1 MILPILMLLAS
12 SFSAQA
18 QVPPGVQ
25 VRSVQA
31 VGSGCPQGSYSAM
44 ISPDGSAF
52 SLLLDQYVAES
63 TRQMTLSRKNC
74 QLKVDFAVP
83 AGWQFSV
90 LSADYRGFANVEGGS
105 VATHQ
110 AIYSFDG
117 ARPPN
122 ERPGFQ
128 DGSNYSFKAQD
139 FNGPYQNN
147 YYIHNE
153 IDPRLAPWSPC
164 MGTANQSL
172 YVATFLTA
180 RSLNPRS
187 PSSAMIT
194 LDTIDGQVQSQNFR
208 LSWRT
213 CSFNGR
219 PTQPPGGGIQPPP
232 SRGNPNPGRP
242 PRFP

>member
-1 MILPILMLLAS
+1 MLLPILMLLIS
-12 SFSAQA
+12 SPSAQA
-18 QVPPGVQ
+18 QLPPGIQ
-25 VRSVQA
+25 VRNVQA
-31 VGSGCPQGSYSAM
+31 VGSGCPQNSYSAT
-44 ISPDGSAF
+44 ISPDGSSF
-52 SLLLDQYVAES
+52 SLLLDQYMAES
-63 TRQMTLSRKNC
+63 TRQMTLDRKNC
-74 QLKVDFAVP
+74 QLRVDFAVP

-90 LSADYRGFANVEGGS
+90 LSADYRGFASVEGGS

-117 ARPPN
+117 SRPPN

-128 DGSNYSFKAQD
+128 DGSNYSFKAQN
-139 FNGPYQNN
+139 FYGPFQDN
-147 YYIHNE
+147 YFIRNE

-164 MGTANQSL
+164 LGTNSQSMF
-172 YVATFLTA
+172 VATFLTA

-194 LDTIDGQVQSQNFR
+194 LDTIDGQIQSQNFR

-213 CSFNGR
+213 CSLGGGR
-219 PTQPPGGGIQPPP
+219 PPQPPPGGAPPP
-232 SRGNPNPGRP
+232 SRPGNSGRP

>member
-1 MILPILMLLAS
+1 MILPFLLLLTS

-18 QVPPGVQ
+18 QVPPGIQ
-25 VRSVQA
+25 VRNIQA
-31 VGSGCPQGSYSAM
+31 VGSGCPQGSYSAV
-44 ISPDGSAF
+44 ISPDGGSF
-52 SLLLDQYVAES
+52 SILLDQYVAES
-63 TRQMTLSRKNC
+63 TRQMSLDRKNC
-74 QLKVDFAVP
+74 QLRVDFAVP

-128 DGSNYSFKAQD
+128 DGSNYSFKAQN
-139 FNGPYQNN
+139 FNGPFQDN
-147 YYIHNE
+147 YYVHNE

-164 MGTANQSL
+164 SSVNSQSL
-172 YVATFLTA
+172 FVATFLTA

-187 PSSAMIT
+187 PSAAMIT
-194 LDTIDGQVQSQNFR
+194 LDSIDGQVQSQNFR
-208 LSWRT
+208 LAWRG
-213 CSFNGR
+213 CSVGGR
-219 PTQPPGGGIQPPP
+219 PQPPP
-232 SRGNPNPGRP
+232 PPAQPPPPRGNPNPGRP